1 MAIPTVPNQGP
12 NSWKPISS
20 SDLARTKSI
29 EADESYPTTVTLSLY
44 WPCGPDGQVLMRSI
58 GITADQ
64 YFGHG
69 QYGAPIPAEF
79 LVQQIERMRREGP
92 PQIVPQIKRPAAHK
106 NRIKTLKKA
115 KR

>member
-1 MAIPTVPNQGP
+1 MAIPTVPNQG
-12 NSWKPISS
+12 
-20 SDLARTKSI
+20 DLARTKSI
-29 EADESYPTTVTLSLY
+29 EADESYPTTVTLSMY

-92 PQIVPQIKRPAAHK
+92 PQILPQIKRPAAHK